1 MYCNYSKEKF
11 GNELTFIKPNWVTLE
26 EGVNENIPDNIFKNA
41 MIDVEKSY
49 LRLLEQGWKPQQA
62 RAILPNSLKTEIN
75 MCGFTSDWKHFFEL
89 RDSEKAH
96 PDMQALVAQLHEEF
110 INRGYIK

>member
-26 EGVNENIPDNIFKNA
+26 ERVNENIPDNIFKNA

-62 RAILPNSLKTEIN
+62 RAILPNSLKTELI
-75 MCGFTSDWKHFFEL
+75 MTGFVSDWKHFFNL
-89 RDSEKAH
+89 RTAKTAH
-96 PDMQALVAQLHEEF
+96 PQAQELATPLHKEF
-110 INRGYIK
+110 QKLNLL